1 MKICQGWVKKLS
13 DVKTLEMERQQI
25 FIDLFRGNVPS
36 RIPVKN
42 PLAFDAIVEY
52 SNLNLAEV
60 YWDMT
65 RAEEA
70 FDKVCQEFF
79 SDVLPGS
86 NTQRSPSFYQLLG
99 SKSFVMASNG
109 VMQHPNVEG
118 MLPEDYDEFIASPY
132 DCIIEKILPR
142 LYTELDTEDPN
153 IKSLTLAKAMRA
165 YGDETETFG
174 ALSAKLRARYG
185 YASIPGGQTEAP
197 YDFLADCF
205 RSFTGISKDIRR
217 IPDKVVAACEA
228 VMPLLIKKG
237 RLPAPSDFGMTL
249 IPLHMA
255 PYMRLKDFEKFYWPT
270 LKKQVEALTEMGINV
285 LLFLEN
291 DWMRYLDYLY
301 ELPENT
307 ILRFEYGDP
316 KIVKDKLGKKHIISG
331 FYPISLLHEG
341 TKEQCIDKAKELL
354 DILAPGGKYWFD
366 FDKSVLDLHGNI
378 VENLKSVLQYVYENG
393 RYSESE
399 RLGNTQRLGRVD
411 NTDRIISEIDKNI
424 KSKYFTTWEKYKEK
438 HSELEDRPESVI
450 SEKIK
455 KYEDLM
461 FNFIISLCL

>member
-1 MKICQGWVKKLS
+1 MS

-36 RIPVKN
+36 RIPIKN
-42 PLAFDAIVEY
+42 PLSFEAIVEY
-52 SNLNLAEV
+52 SNMNLAEV
-60 YWDMT
+60 YWDIT

-70 FDKVCQEFF
+70 FDKVCQEFI

-118 MLPEDYDEFIASPY
+118 MMPEDYDEFIVSPY

-142 LYTELDTEDPN
+142 LYTELAAEDTN
-153 IKSLTLAKAMRA
+153 LKALTMAKAMRA
-165 YGDETETFG
+165 YGDEMETLG
-174 ALSAKLRARYG
+174 VLAAKLKAKYG
-185 YASIPGGQTEAP
+185 YASIASSQTEAP

-228 VMPLLIKKG
+228 ATPLLIKKG
-237 RLPAPSDFGMTL
+237 KLTVSTDLKMTL

-255 PYMRLKDFEKFYWPT
+255 PYMHLKDFEKFYWPT
-270 LKKQVEALTEMGINV
+270 LKNLVEALSNMGINV

-301 ELPENT
+301 ELPGNT

-354 DILAPGGKYWFD
+354 DVLAPGGNYWFD
-366 FDKSVLDLHGNI
+366 FDKSALDLHGNI
-378 VENLKSVLQYVYENG
+378 VENLKAVLQYVYENG
-393 RYSESE
+393 RYSEAE
-399 RLGNTQRLGRVD
+399 RSGNTERPERV
-411 NTDRIISEIDKNI
+411 NNSEQILSEIDRII
-424 KSKYFTTWEKYKEK
+424 KSKYFTIWERYREK
-438 HSELEDRPESVI
+438 HLELEGRPEGVI
-450 SEKIK
+450 SEKIQ
-455 KYEDLM
+455 KYEDIM
-461 FNFIISLCL
+461 FDFIMSLCL